1 MTPVSQE
8 SPIVI
13 AARVATIT
21 PQNDDGVEENGLK
34 ESTADAFRKLR
45 KTFSCY
51 EIIMGSHHRQVAILV
66 PDDKLDGFAY
76 SRKKLIRSKTV

>member
-21 PQNDDGVEENGLK
+21 SRNDDGVEKNGLK
-34 ESTADAFRKLR
+34 ESTADAFRKLC

-66 PDDKLDGFAY
+66 LDDKLNGFAY
-76 SRKKLIRSKTV
+76 SRKKLARTITV